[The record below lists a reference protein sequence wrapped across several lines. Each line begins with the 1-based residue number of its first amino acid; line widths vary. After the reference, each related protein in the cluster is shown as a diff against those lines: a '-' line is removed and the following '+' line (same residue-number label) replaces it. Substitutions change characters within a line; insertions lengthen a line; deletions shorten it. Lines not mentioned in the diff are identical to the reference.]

1 MTPAEIK
8 AAAITKIAELDEALA
23 MHPPVDLNL
32 DANRVPGDDRAE
44 KLLAAAA
51 VALTKSG
58 KHTTVRHA
66 ARIRE
71 LLSRYVS
78 A

>member
-8 AAAITKIAELDEALA
+8 AAANAKIVLLDEALSN
-23 MHPPVDLNL
+23 HSPVALALAAD
-32 DANRVPGDDRAE
+32 RVPNDQRAE
-44 KLLAAAA
+44 TLLSAADK
-51 VALTKSG
+51 ALNQSG
-58 KHTTVRHA
+58 RFFNIRHM

>member
-8 AAAITKIAELDEALA
+8 AAANAKIVLLDDLLAGNVITLNLSPANVPDDQRAEALLKQA
-23 MHPPVDLNL
+23 DTIL
-32 DANRVPGDDRAE
+32 AQTGRVQIPR
-44 KLLAAAA
+44 
-51 VALTKSG
+51 
-58 KHTTVRHA
+58 RA

-78 A
+78 T